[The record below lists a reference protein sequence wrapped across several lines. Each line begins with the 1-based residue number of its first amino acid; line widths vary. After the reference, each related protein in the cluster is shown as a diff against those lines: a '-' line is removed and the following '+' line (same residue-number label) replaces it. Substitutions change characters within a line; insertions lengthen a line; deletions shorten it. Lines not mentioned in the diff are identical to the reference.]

1 MKNVV
6 TLKKFIASLPE
17 KEVFVLCD
25 KRAEWDAL
33 SPIQQ
38 RLKVQKGASTVYVAL
53 QASVNQ
59 GKFFLEYIQK
69 TPRRYGKRVFVKTT
83 RECYVYAENNTL
95 KIKAVGGLSN
105 DMIAWFLSLCGRTW
119 AIDLSSRLLRLI
131 FNKPALLK
139 GVLTGR
145 IYSEETLIKRI
156 ATQLY
161 HIKGVNWR
169 LLRDYINTGWVGG
182 HSLTFYNDFTK
193 DINKTLEVLI
203 EIHKKD
209 DYEKSKLIND
219 ILENAFVLDRKVDL
233 GWSDKRLEAEH
244 RKMVEEIL
252 SYEISCKDKTLIH
265 AEPLCEDGFE
275 MLNSEEEIF
284 KEGSTMHHC
293 LYTNYFRRINQRQY
307 LAFHTQ
313 EDGQAYTVGISLDKN
328 ANPVLDQA
336 HGRYNSPCGE
346 GLRSR
351 IEAFIASHA
360 CQLQR
365 LFAKGSEAL
374 DFEPNF
380 IF

>member
-1 MKNVV
+1 
-6 TLKKFIASLPE
+6 
-17 KEVFVLCD
+17 
-25 KRAEWDAL
+25 
-33 SPIQQ
+33 
-38 RLKVQKGASTVYVAL
+38 
-53 QASVNQ
+53 
-59 GKFFLEYIQK
+59 
-69 TPRRYGKRVFVKTT
+69 
-83 RECYVYAENNTL
+83 
-95 KIKAVGGLSN
+95 
-105 DMIAWFLSLCGRTW
+105 
-119 AIDLSSRLLRLI
+119 
-131 FNKPALLK
+131 
-139 GVLTGR
+139 
-145 IYSEETLIKRI
+145 
-156 ATQLY
+156 
-161 HIKGVNWR
+161 
-169 LLRDYINTGWVGG
+169 LRDYINTGWVGG

-203 EIHKKD
+203 EVHKKG
-209 DYEKSKLIND
+209 DYEKSKLIGD

-275 MLNSEEEIF
+275 LLNTEEEVF

-293 LYTNYFRRINQRQY
+293 LYTNYFHRINKGQY

-336 HGRYNSPCGE
+336 HGRFNSPCGE

-360 CQLQR
+360 GQLQR
-365 LFAKGSEAL
+365 LLAKGSEAL
-374 DFEPNF
+374 EPDFVF
-380 IF
+380 